1 MRGSRTDGSPAHH
14 EGPQGHGRGGGQYRI
29 APRGVR
35 MRRRRRRRQAEGWL
49 VLLRVGQ
56 GGGDDAK
63 QASPTA
69 SQDQVLAEVKGENG
83 ITLTVTSAKRDQGGF
98 VTVEGTVTNNT
109 DNAWVAADW
118 RGDEREL
125 SKNGA
130 SIAGASL
137 IDQKG
142 KKKYLILRDTS
153 GRCLCTQ
160 FTGGVSQGATT
171 QWFAQFP
178 APPPTPPPSTSRSAP
193 CHPPPSRSP
202 RADPWPS
209 RPAPPRPRSRPSP
222 C

>member
-1 MRGSRTDGSPAHH
+1 MDLRHTMK
-14 EGPQGHGRGGGQYRI
+14 GRRAMAAVAVSTGLLLTVSGCGGGDGGDKPKAGSSSSQSDK
-29 APRGVR
+29 
-35 MRRRRRRRQAEGWL
+35 
-49 VLLRVGQ
+49 

-69 SQDQVLAEVKGENG
+69 SQNQVLAEVKGENG

-178 APPPTPPPSTSRSAP
+178 APPAATTAVDFQVGSMPPASIEISEG
-193 CHPPPSRSP
+193 
-202 RADPWPS
+202 
-209 RPAPPRPRSRPSP
+209 
-222 C
+222 